1 MGIRLW
7 PVGLDAV
14 LAFPPEIVSRA
25 AYVIL
30 SSDLFTISNDLR
42 GVIRYDS
49 YKIFYSLYFKLFLA
63 YLRYVTYI

>member
-7 PVGLDAV
+7 PVGLEAV

-49 YKIFYSLYFKLFLA
+49 YKIF
-63 YLRYVTYI
+63 